1 MVTVNNR
8 GTLDDI
14 TKKGKKGMKEK
25 EVEQGRKREK
35 RKGKHKK
42 KKKTRVKHEW

>member
-1 MVTVNNR
+1 MVTVNSR

-14 TKKGKKGMKEK
+14 TKKGKKGTKE
-25 EVEQGRKREK
+25 EAVEQGRKREK

-42 KKKTRVKHEW
+42 KPE

>member
-1 MVTVNNR
+1 VNSK
-8 GTLDDI
+8 GTMEDI
-14 TKKGKKGMKEK
+14 TKKGKKGMKEE

-42 KKKTRVKHEW
+42 TRVKLEW